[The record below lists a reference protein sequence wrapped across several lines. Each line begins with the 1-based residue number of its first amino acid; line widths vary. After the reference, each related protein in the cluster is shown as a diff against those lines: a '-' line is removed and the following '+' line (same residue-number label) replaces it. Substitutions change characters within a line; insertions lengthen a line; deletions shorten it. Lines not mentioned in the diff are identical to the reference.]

1 MRLASVAA
9 LFCVFTATNWAAP
22 QPPADRPQP
31 PRGQMPTL
39 GRPTQPTDETPL
51 FNFGEYFNGRWSF
64 TWDVPDG
71 VLGPA
76 GTITGTTVYKSI
88 DGKFWEA
95 ATDASGPLGP
105 ITITELIAYQKEN
118 RTLARYVTDSR
129 GLSFLQAATIGGD
142 LGGYFNIYYESA
154 PFAFMGK
161 TLRIKQAMRLLSPVN
176 YRVGTTVSVDGGPF
190 VNYGNPWW
198 RRDPGA
204 ALEEEEEHETYLSLR
219 PRHRPDANRCAG
231 TTRHLWEP
239 SRGAER
245 PDVYKRR
252 CANPLSALR
261 QLSSP
266 GRGCADGA
274 ADLRGR
280 APMGEGH

>member
-51 FNFGEYFNGRWSF
+51 FDFGEYFNGRWSF
-64 TWDVPDG
+64 SWDVPDG

-95 ATDASGPLGP
+95 ATDASGPVGP
-105 ITITELIAYQKEN
+105 IKITELIAYQKEN

-154 PFAFMGK
+154 PFTFKGK
-161 TLRIKQAMRLLSPVN
+161 ILRIKQAMRLLSPMN

-190 VNYGNPWW
+190 VNYGSPWW

-204 ALEEEEEHETYLSLR
+204 AS
-219 PRHRPDANRCAG
+219 
-231 TTRHLWEP
+231 
-239 SRGAER
+239 
-245 PDVYKRR
+245 
-252 CANPLSALR
+252 
-261 QLSSP
+261 
-266 GRGCADGA
+266 GR
-274 ADLRGR
+274 
-280 APMGEGH
+280 

>member
-1 MRLASVAA
+1 MRATVTRLASVAA

-51 FNFGEYFNGRWSF
+51 FDFGEYFKGRWSF
-64 TWDVPDG
+64 SWDVPDG

-95 ATDASGPLGP
+95 ATDASGPVGP
-105 ITITELIAYQKEN
+105 IKITELIAYQREN

-154 PFAFMGK
+154 PFTFNGK

-204 ALEEEEEHETYLSLR
+204 ASGRWDEMYAPQARLTV
-219 PRHRPDANRCAG
+219 D
-231 TTRHLWEP
+231 
-239 SRGAER
+239 SR
-245 PDVYKRR
+245 
-252 CANPLSALR
+252 
-261 QLSSP
+261 
-266 GRGCADGA
+266 
-274 ADLRGR
+274 DLRTSKIATDR
-280 APMGEGH
+280 